1 MAMPISPDY
10 PADSRLHDPRPVRKI
25 KRLIWLY
32 FWMLMFEGAVRKW
45 IPPLSTPF
53 LLIRDPIALVIWFEA
68 TRLNLI
74 DKGKWAIFYC
84 VAFGLTL
91 LGLVQVIVVAL
102 PLPVFLYGWRSYVL
116 HVPVI
121 IIAANI
127 LNSDDVKKVGRW
139 LLLLSLPMTL
149 LMFAQYVAPPEGWL
163 NRGASEGSS
172 QIGSALGH
180 VRPAGTFSF
189 ITGAASFEQL
199 TAAFVFLGLAKKG
212 LYPRWLTIS
221 AAIAL
226 AAVLPISGS
235 RTLALG
241 VLAVAAA
248 AFAGA
253 LIRGSISFDINQIPR
268 IIAGLVA
275 ACFILL
281 ALYQVPVVQNGVT
294 TFMTRWNT
302 ASEGEG
308 EGSGT
313 VAVEA
318 RLLGPFIYA
327 LDTAALAP
335 PFGNGMGLG
344 SNFGAVY
351 TGVGGLALGES
362 PWDREV
368 NELGPL
374 PGLFFLALRVVLG
387 ASLIVMS
394 YRVLRRGVLLPLYL
408 MPTAALAIL
417 IGALGQPTSQG
428 FLVILAALSWV
439 ALRGDP
445 QVLGGA
451 SI

>member
-1 MAMPISPDY
+1 
-10 PADSRLHDPRPVRKI
+10 
-25 KRLIWLY
+25 
-32 FWMLMFEGAVRKW
+32 
-45 IPPLSTPF
+45 
-53 LLIRDPIALVIWFEA
+53 
-68 TRLNLI
+68 
-74 DKGKWAIFYC
+74 
-84 VAFGLTL
+84 
-91 LGLVQVIVVAL
+91 
-102 PLPVFLYGWRSYVL
+102 
-116 HVPVI
+116 
-121 IIAANI
+121 
-127 LNSDDVKKVGRW
+127 
-139 LLLLSLPMTL
+139 
-149 LMFAQYVAPPEGWL
+149 
-163 NRGASEGSS
+163 
-172 QIGSALGH
+172 
-180 VRPAGTFSF
+180 
-189 ITGAASFEQL
+189 
-199 TAAFVFLGLAKKG
+199 
-212 LYPRWLTIS
+212 
-221 AAIAL
+221 
-226 AAVLPISGS
+226 
-235 RTLALG
+235 
-241 VLAVAAA
+241 
-248 AFAGA
+248 
-253 LIRGSISFDINQIPR
+253 
-268 IIAGLVA
+268 
-275 ACFILL
+275 
-281 ALYQVPVVQNGVT
+281 LYQVPVVQNGVT

-417 IGALGQPTSQG
+417 IGALDQPTSQG